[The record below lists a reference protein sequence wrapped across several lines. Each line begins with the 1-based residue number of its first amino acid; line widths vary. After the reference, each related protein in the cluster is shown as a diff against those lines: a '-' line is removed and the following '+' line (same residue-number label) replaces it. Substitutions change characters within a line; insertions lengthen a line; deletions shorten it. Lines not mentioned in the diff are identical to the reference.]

1 MYDQAGPC
9 GKDRDARSQKVGVW
23 WEAARPPVIFSLC
36 FNVNKTKL
44 DGRFAKLERYFVG
57 SMPFFII
64 DRVTSL
70 RTDPPTYSECF
81 LFRPMLPCMLTGS
94 GSTGKIL
101 ETFQTPRYPR
111 GFSFRRAHA
120 SNRIQQFLGNTSFHF
135 RRAISCSTVAAA
147 CRRRF
152 LGVNWL

>member
-1 MYDQAGPC
+1 MCVGTFQTCVNLLRLTVQYNESKLRRRCLVQFRCTKRDHVWSGRTVW
-9 GKDRDARSQKVGVW
+9 DRDARSQKVGVW
-23 WEAARPPVIFSLC
+23 CEAARPVIFSLR

-81 LFRPMLPCMLTGS
+81 LFRPRFWKHRHNSSNMSNPPL
-94 GSTGKIL
+94 ST
-101 ETFQTPRYPR
+101 
-111 GFSFRRAHA
+111 
-120 SNRIQQFLGNTSFHF
+120 
-135 RRAISCSTVAAA
+135 
-147 CRRRF
+147 RF
-152 LGVNWL
+152 LVQTCPRVK